1 MARKKKL
8 LEIDISSESRNLSDL
23 VSIGP
28 AALADFKLLGIGSVK
43 ELRNKNARVLYDKL
57 CDRSGVRHDPC
68 VEDVFRWAI
77 EQANNPKLEKQKAN
91 WFYWSKIRKQKNL

>member
-1 MARKKKL
+1 MARKKKVL
-8 LEIDISSESRNLSDL
+8 DADISSKSRNLGDL

-28 AALADFKLLGIGSVK
+28 AALADFKLLEIDSVK
-43 ELRNKNARVLYDKL
+43 KLRNKNARVLYDRL

-68 VEDVFRWAI
+68 VEDVFRFAI
-77 EQANNPKLEKQKAN
+77 EQANNPKIEKQKAN

>member
-8 LEIDISSESRNLSDL
+8 LEIDISNESQNLSDL

-28 AALADFKLLGIGSVK
+28 AALADFKLLGINNVK
-43 ELRNKNARVLYDKL
+43 ELRNKNARALYDEI

-68 VEDVFRWAI
+68 VEDVFRCAI
-77 EQANNPKLEKQKAN
+77 EQAKNPKLGKQKAN